1 MFAWS
6 LDQKGYGAIG
16 DLLPALRE
24 DGYKSEHVGHDLL
37 ASAVHLGEWL
47 LGAPAGVEV
56 FTEQQLRR
64 YNYELYPAWVPLDET
79 HRPDGYWN
87 VPDGAIKKTIALEV
101 ELSRQSHRRY
111 EAIGEFYAK
120 NKGIIRVLWV
130 VRNLAAAHTIN
141 HHLCKAIAGGNTF
154 HAFALA
160 PHFQQQGWGAQV
172 VHGAETGV
180 SIYNLLQNSTR
191 TCPQPVLARLNLDT
205 RKSPHRSKSCPS
217 FAATDFCI

>member
-6 LDQKGYGAIG
+6 LDQKGYQAIR

-37 ASAVHLGEWL
+37 VTAVHLGEWL
-47 LGAPAGVEV
+47 LGTPPGVEI

-64 YNYELYPAWVPLDET
+64 YDHEFYPLWIPPDQA

-87 VPDGAIKKTIALEV
+87 VPKGSIKNTIALEV
-101 ELSRQSHRRY
+101 ELSRQTHKRY
-111 EAIGEFYAK
+111 ELIGEFYAI

-130 VRNLAAAHTIN
+130 VRNLAAAQTIDSQ
-141 HHLCKAIAGGNTF
+141 LSKANPGAKTF

-160 PHFQQQGWGAQV
+160 LDFQSLGWGAKII
-172 VHGAETGV
+172 HGVDTG
-180 SIYNLLQNSTR
+180 STIHDLLQNSAKTS
-191 TCPQPVLARLNLDT
+191 PGPVLATLNLDT
-205 RKSPHRSKSCPS
+205 RKSPHKSKSCPVFS
-217 FAATDFCI
+217 ASDFCI